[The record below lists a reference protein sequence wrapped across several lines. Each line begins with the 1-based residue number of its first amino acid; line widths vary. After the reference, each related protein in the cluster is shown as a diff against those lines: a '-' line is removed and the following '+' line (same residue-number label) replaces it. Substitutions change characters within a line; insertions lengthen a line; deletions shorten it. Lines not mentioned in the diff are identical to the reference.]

1 MFMIQQE
8 QKNTIIMNRA
18 VNTMPVKISLKQVHD
33 NGLALCG
40 WED

>member
-1 MFMIQQE
+1 MFMVQLE
-8 QKNTIIMNRA
+8 QKNIIIMNR
-18 VNTMPVKISLKQVHD
+18 VMDSIPVKIYLKQVHD